1 MKKLYFFSLNILLLF
16 LAPQAFAQPGN
27 DAFANAS
34 LIASSSTCSTTSG
47 TLVAATSDNRSVSPS
62 CYNIAARD
70 VWYKFIATKTDHTIS
85 LSNIGLGWNGSHNV
99 YLQLYAYN
107 TTTAVLTQLDCST
120 GGIITNTV
128 DFTVNNTYYVRVHN
142 NNTADVASTNF
153 NICVT
158 DYLLPSSR
166 MGEVFS
172 RTILSE
178 ANALQFP
185 WEITYGPDDSLW
197 VTESRGYKV
206 YKISPASGAKRVVL
220 DLSSTST
227 WFGNPGTG
235 GLDTLY
241 AQSMNLWTSWP
252 QGGLAGLALH
262 PKFGLNQNKDFV
274 YLDYVWKRNGGT
286 SPSGIIYQN
295 KLVRFTYNN
304 VNGRLENPVVLV
316 AQLPGSSDHN
326 SQRIIIA
333 PVALSGPD
341 FLFVASGDMGAG
353 QFGNR
358 YRPNNSQN
366 VNSYE
371 GKILRFN
378 LESDGQAGDLQWI
391 PNDNPY
397 NASSAV
403 WSIGMRNN
411 QGFAYDAS
419 LNILYGSSHG
429 PYSDDEIN
437 IIEGFKNYGHPLV
450 VGYAADGNY
459 NGTATRGTNLSV
471 SAGATYKDC
480 AITGYS
486 PPVPPYVNANSFCG
500 QSSIAPIGNELTN
513 VSAINASG
521 TGSYKDPIF
530 SGYPS
535 VPANILNI
543 WQNSTGNNSW
553 ESEGWSGMDIY
564 TNKVIPGW
572 KKSLVSAG
580 LKWGRLVRMKVDA
593 TGTKTLPSNIGGA
606 LGNVGDTVTYF
617 QSSNRYRDLAF
628 APNGKDIFIV
638 MDNNS
643 ATSGP
648 GTANPT
654 TPACPGCV
662 LKYSFLGYGVKGSG
676 FSSIPTSIAVAQG
689 TPNTCNA
696 GTSVTINVTNNS
708 LWVPITGPDGNIMA
722 EINAM
727 GQNLGLITSSFYQ
740 NTNALRVNNGKR
752 YLNRNITITPAVTSF
767 GTPVQIRLYI
777 SQAEFDA
784 LDLDPLS
791 NINSITDLRIHKNND
806 ACLNAVV
813 GATTI
818 LTAMNTTLAD
828 LQHGASGYV
837 LQAAVASFSSFYFAS
852 NNIVLPV
859 SLLNFSGT
867 LQADYSSLL
876 QWKAENQINFA
887 GFTVERSLNGRQFID
902 IGYVQSIKGNGA
914 INYQLSDVNAKD
926 QSSLLLYYR
935 LKMVD
940 TDGSF
945 KYSNIITIQLPATK
959 AIVNIAPNP
968 VQNELKGVL
977 ISPVTGSVTVRI
989 FDNAG
994 RMVSSSKIRVIKGS
1008 NIINQ
1013 NLNQFSRGMYY
1024 LEISGEGINL
1034 KTKFEKL

>member
-1 MKKLYFFSLNILLLF
+1 MKKLYFLSFNFLLLL
-16 LAPQAFAQPGN
+16 LAPEVFAQPAN
-27 DAFANAS
+27 NAFASAT
-34 LIASSSTCSTTSG
+34 LLTSTSNCTTTSG
-47 TLVAATSDNRSVSPS
+47 TLVNATTDNRSVTPS

-70 VWYKFIATKTDHTIS
+70 VWYKFVATKTDHTIS
-85 LSNIGLGWNGSHNV
+85 LSNIGSGWNGNNNV
-99 YLQLYAYN
+99 FLQLYAYN
-107 TTTAVLTQLDCST
+107 ATTTTLTQLDCST
-120 GGIITNTV
+120 GGIITNTS
-128 DFTVNNTYYVRVHN
+128 DFTVNSTYYVRVHN
-142 NNTADVASTNF
+142 NNTADFANSTF

-172 RTILSE
+172 RTILSD

-206 YKISPASGAKRVVL
+206 YKISPVSGAKRVVL

-241 AQSMNLWTSWP
+241 AQNMGSWTTWP

-274 YLDYVWKRNGGT
+274 YLNYIWKRNGGS
-286 SPSGIIYQN
+286 SPAGIIYEN
-295 KLVRFTYNN
+295 KLVRFTYNS
-304 VNGRLENPVVLV
+304 VSGRLESPNVLL
-316 AQLPGSSDHN
+316 ANLPGSSDHN
-326 SQRIIIA
+326 SQRMIIA
-333 PVALSGPD
+333 PVAVLGINY
-341 FLFVASGDMGAG
+341 LFVASGDMGAG
-353 QFGNR
+353 QAGNR
-358 YRPNNSQN
+358 YRTNGSQN
-366 VNSYE
+366 INSYE

-378 LESDGQAGDLQWI
+378 LESDGETGGLQWI

-397 NASSAV
+397 SALNAV
-403 WSIGMRNN
+403 WSIGIRNN
-411 QGFAYDAS
+411 QGFAYDS
-419 LNILYGSSHG
+419 DLNILYGSSHG

-437 IIEGFKNYGHPLV
+437 IIEGFKNYGHPMV
-450 VGYAADGNY
+450 VGFAADGNY
-459 NGTATRGTNLSV
+459 NGNPTRGTNTSV
-471 SAGATYKDC
+471 SAGATNVDC
-480 AITGYS
+480 VVAGYNPS
-486 PPVPPYVNANSFCG
+486 VPPYVNANSFCG
-500 QSSIAPIGNELTN
+500 QSSLAPVGNESDN
-513 VSAINASG
+513 VTTINAG
-521 TGSYKDPIF
+521 NTGAYKDPMF

-535 VPANILNI
+535 TAGFVLNI
-543 WQNSTGNNSW
+543 WQNKGDNKDW
-553 ESEGWSGMDIY
+553 QSEGWSGMDIY

-606 LGNVGDTVTYF
+606 LGNVGDTITYF

-654 TPACPGCV
+654 TPACPGCI

-740 NTNALRVNNGKR
+740 NTNAIRIKNGNR
-752 YLNRNITITPAVTSF
+752 YLNRNITITPAVTNFS
-767 GTPVQIRLYI
+767 TPVQIRLYI
-777 SQAEFDA
+777 STAEFNA

-806 ACLNAVV
+806 ACGNAVV
-813 GATTI
+813 GATTM

-828 LQHGASGYV
+828 LQHGDGYV

-1024 LEISGEGINL
+1024 LEVAGDGINL